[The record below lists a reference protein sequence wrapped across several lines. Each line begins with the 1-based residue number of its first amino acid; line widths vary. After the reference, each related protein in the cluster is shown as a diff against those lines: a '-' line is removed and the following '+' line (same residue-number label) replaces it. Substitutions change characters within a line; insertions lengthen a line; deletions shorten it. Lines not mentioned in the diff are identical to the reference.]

1 MKVHAHQMNLMK
13 NQMKQ
18 KFQIFEILKKKV
30 ARQNIDFLNHLM
42 KQLCLM
48 DSKNLA
54 LNTNHMCMK

>member
-1 MKVHAHQMNLMK
+1 MNLMK

-18 KFQIFEILKKKV
+18 KFQNFKILKKKA
-30 ARQNIDFLNHLM
+30 ARQNIDFKNHLM

-48 DSKNLA
+48 DSKILA